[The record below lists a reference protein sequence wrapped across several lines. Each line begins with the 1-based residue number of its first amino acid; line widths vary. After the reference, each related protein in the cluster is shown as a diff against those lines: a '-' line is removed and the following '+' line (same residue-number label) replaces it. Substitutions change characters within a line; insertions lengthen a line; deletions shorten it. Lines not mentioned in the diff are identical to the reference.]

1 MVRTAL
7 ANTLSDERGRWVL
20 GAHAESRNE
29 HRIRVLTSEG
39 MRTYVIDRFFNT
51 SDGQG
56 WVVDYKTSRHEGAG
70 LEQFLDQEQQRYSQQ
85 LRDYQEAM
93 KGSRAGLYFP
103 LLRSWRQSGS

>member
-7 ANTLSDERGRWVL
+7 ANTLSDDRGRWVL
-20 GAHAESRNE
+20 GAHAEAHNE

-39 MRTYVIDRFFNT
+39 MRTYVIDRFFKT
-51 SDGQG
+51 LDGHR

-70 LEQFLDQEQQRYSQQ
+70 LEQFLDQEQQRYAQQ
-85 LRDYQEAM
+85 LSDYQKAM

-103 LLRSWRQSGS
+103 LLRGWRQRGS